1 MALEKIDIETLDP
14 KRTIVVATGNAHKL
28 TEIEAILSQVLP
40 DVRFVALGQLGDFED
55 PEENGTTFVEN
66 AIIKAEAAVAATGLA
81 AIADDSG
88 LVVDALNGEPG
99 VYSARYAGTHG
110 DDEANNA
117 KLLDKM
123 QGVADADRT
132 ARFMSVVALIDAAG
146 CVLTG
151 TGACEG
157 MIAREG
163 RGSFGFGYDP
173 LFLPTDTPEG
183 FSRTLDK
190 CLALA
195 PDNLTVH
202 TLALKKGSRIL
213 LDGLPVPGAAEVGQ
227 MLNYSAA
234 HLSQAGYTPY
244 YLYRQKYMSGNFEN
258 VGWSK
263 PGAEGLYNIYIMEE
277 LHSILSVGAGG
288 STKLV
293 DPRTGHIV
301 RHFNCKYAKEYLEKP
316 EKWTQNRAQFF
327 AFERAL
333 LRDYGLL
340 PEENTEGS
348 DS

>member
-1 MALEKIDIETLDP
+1 
-14 KRTIVVATGNAHKL
+14 
-28 TEIEAILSQVLP
+28 
-40 DVRFVALGQLGDFED
+40 
-55 PEENGTTFVEN
+55 
-66 AIIKAEAAVAATGLA
+66 
-81 AIADDSG
+81 
-88 LVVDALNGEPG
+88 
-99 VYSARYAGTHG
+99 
-110 DDEANNA
+110 
-117 KLLDKM
+117 
-123 QGVADADRT
+123 
-132 ARFMSVVALIDAAG
+132 
-146 CVLTG
+146 
-151 TGACEG
+151 
-157 MIAREG
+157 
-163 RGSFGFGYDP
+163 
-173 LFLPTDTPEG
+173 
-183 FSRTLDK
+183 
-190 CLALA
+190 
-195 PDNLTVH
+195 
-202 TLALKKGSRIL
+202 
-213 LDGLPVPGAAEVGQ
+213 

-340 PEENTEGS
+340 PEKTRKGAILNMEHETFWKTLDAAREAAQRAGQSAGEGAGRPVCRRRTPIFTSAAAPAQNTCKNSWETFVPKFS
-348 DS
+348 

>member
-1 MALEKIDIETLDP
+1 MKRIE
-14 KRTIVVATGNAHKL
+14 
-28 TEIEAILSQVLP
+28 Q
-40 DVRFVALGQLGDFED
+40 
-55 PEENGTTFVEN
+55 
-66 AIIKAEAAVAATGLA
+66 
-81 AIADDSG
+81 
-88 LVVDALNGEPG
+88 
-99 VYSARYAGTHG
+99 
-110 DDEANNA
+110 
-117 KLLDKM
+117 
-123 QGVADADRT
+123 
-132 ARFMSVVALIDAAG
+132 
-146 CVLTG
+146 
-151 TGACEG
+151 
-157 MIAREG
+157 EG
-163 RGSFGFGYDP
+163 RGVLLYMRQEGRGIGLMNKLKTYVLQEQGYDTVEANLKLGFAADLREYWVGAQILRDLGVKELRLLTNNPSKIYGLSGFGLQITSGIPHINMD
-173 LFLPTDTPEG
+173 LIAGLPTDTPEG